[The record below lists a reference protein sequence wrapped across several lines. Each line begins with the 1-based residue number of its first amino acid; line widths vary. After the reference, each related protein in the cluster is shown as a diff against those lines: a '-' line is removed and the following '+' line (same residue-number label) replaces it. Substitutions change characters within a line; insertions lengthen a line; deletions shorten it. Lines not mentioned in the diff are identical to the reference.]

1 MGDVKK
7 TSDENKSMV
16 DARKPSKQDEDEID
30 DDYENDLVNMG
41 GAKEQLVDDDNIIED
56 ETYSDNWEKSSEIL

>member
-41 GAKEQLVDDDNIIED
+41 DEEQVDDNIIED